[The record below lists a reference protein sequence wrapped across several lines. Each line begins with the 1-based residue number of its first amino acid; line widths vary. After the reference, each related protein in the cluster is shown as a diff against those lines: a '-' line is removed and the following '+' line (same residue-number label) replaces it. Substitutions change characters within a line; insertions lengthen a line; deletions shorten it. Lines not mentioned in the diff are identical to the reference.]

1 MTIMILRNT
10 HLANFFQKFG
20 ELLRNPKS
28 ENIDQFDEQMQAP
41 TQSQKPKMTL
51 LQTDLSL
58 LLAPRKRMLV
68 VSEINK
74 VNS

>member
-1 MTIMILRNT
+1 
-10 HLANFFQKFG
+10 
-20 ELLRNPKS
+20 
-28 ENIDQFDEQMQAP
+28 MQAP
-41 TQSQKPKMTL
+41 TQAQKPKMTL